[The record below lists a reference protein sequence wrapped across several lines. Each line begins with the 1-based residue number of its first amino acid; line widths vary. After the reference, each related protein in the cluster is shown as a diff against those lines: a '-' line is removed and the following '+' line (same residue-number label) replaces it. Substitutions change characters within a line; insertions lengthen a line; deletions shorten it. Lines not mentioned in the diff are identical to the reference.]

1 LQKLIG
7 IIMKLRQALRAIIM
21 NSKVEKITLS
31 GQGLTIAQMIKVA
44 RAGGAVDIS
53 SNPLVQ
59 ERVRLSNEFILKAVA
74 DNQPIYGVTSGFGAM
89 AYKTISKEQSVELQ
103 NNIPWFHKV
112 GTGNRIPGSDVRGA
126 MLIRMNS
133 HLRGASGIS
142 MGLIERMQTFLN
154 EGATPHVYEFCS
166 IGASGDLSP
175 LAYITANLIG
185 LDDGWKSDYQGE
197 VIGARSLVEKLGI
210 GTVKL
215 GPKEG
220 LAMVNGTS
228 VMTAIAAGCVFD
240 TQNLLAL
247 AFGAHG
253 LLFQGLGAT
262 NQSFHPY
269 ISEHKPL
276 PGQVTSAAVMLQLL
290 SGSKLIADELDG
302 QHEFRGGDQPIQ
314 DRYSL
319 RCLPQYTGPIVDGIR
334 LIASQ
339 IEIEMNSATDNP
351 LVDHTRGLTYHGG
364 NFLGQYVGVGMDQ
377 LRYHIALL
385 AKHLDIQ
392 IAMAATPAFSN
403 GLSAMLVGNTERAV
417 NGGLQ
422 SLQICGNC
430 IMPQLSFYANS
441 LVTHFPSHAEG
452 FNQNINSQGYGSAN
466 LTRRAVEIFQH
477 YMAVALLF
485 GVQASELRSKIVC
498 GHYDASQ
505 TISPLTR
512 ELYTAVYAVIKQPMS
527 ADKALFWNDYEQE
540 IDQYLARIVEDIKS
554 GGRIVQAVAL
564 IKKMLV

>member
-1 LQKLIG
+1 MTPLSKHSVTLQG
-7 IIMKLRQALRAIIM
+7 
-21 NSKVEKITLS
+21 E
-31 GQGLTIAQMIKVA
+31 GLTLEELVAVA
-44 RAGGAVDIS
+44 RRGTAVSIS
-53 SNPLVQ
+53 SDPAVQ
-59 ERVRLSNEFILKAVA
+59 ERVQLSSDFILKAVA

-89 AYKTISKEQSVELQ
+89 AYKTISKEQAIELQ

-126 MLIRMNS
+126 ILLRMNS
-133 HLRGASGIS
+133 HLRGASGIRMS
-142 MGLIERMQTFLN
+142 MIERMATFLN
-154 EGATPHVYEFCS
+154 QGATPHVYEFCS

-175 LAYITANLIG
+175 LAYITACLIG
-185 LDDGWKSDYQGE
+185 LDDAWKLDYQGR
-197 VIGARSLVEKLGI
+197 VVGARSLVDELGL
-210 GTVKL
+210 GPDTL

-228 VMTAIAAGCVFD
+228 VMTAIAAGCVWD
-240 TQNLLAL
+240 MQNLLSL
-247 AFGAHG
+247 SFGAHA

-262 NQSFHPY
+262 NQSFHPF
-269 ISEHKPL
+269 ISQHKPL
-276 PGQVTSAAVMLQLL
+276 PGQLAAAKTMLTLLQGSA
-290 SGSKLIADELDG
+290 LIADELEG
-302 QHEFRGGDQPIQ
+302 QHEFRGGDEPIQ

-319 RCLPQYTGPIVDGIR
+319 RCLPQYMGPIVDGIR

-351 LVDHTRGLTYHGG
+351 LVDHERGHTYHGG

-377 LRYHIALL
+377 MRYHIALL

-403 GLSAMLVGNTERAV
+403 GLPAMLVGNPDRAV

-430 IMPQLSFYANS
+430 IMPQLMFYGNS
-441 LVTHFPSHAEG
+441 LVSHYPSHAEG

-477 YMAVALLF
+477 YLAVALLF
-485 GVQASELRSKIVC
+485 GVQASDLRSYLVK
-498 GHYDASQ
+498 GHYNAEE
-505 TISPLTR
+505 TLSPATR
-512 ELYTAVYAVIKQPMS
+512 DLYRAIHRVIGVEPS
-527 ADKALFWNDYEQE
+527 ADKPLVRNDYEQE
-540 IDQYLARIVEDIKS
+540 IDVYLAHIVADLQQ
-554 GGRIVQAVAL
+554 GGQIIASLMAVGVDL
-564 IKKMLV
+564 RVHP

>member
-1 LQKLIG
+1 MTTEYSQ
-7 IIMKLRQALRAIIM
+7 
-21 NSKVEKITLS
+21 ITVS
-31 GQGLTIAQMIKVA
+31 GEGLTIEQLVQVA
-44 RAGGAVDIS
+44 RYEAPVAIS
-53 SNPLVQ
+53 SAAVVQ
-59 ERVRLSNEFILKAVA
+59 ERVKLSNDFILKAVA

-89 AYKTISKEQSVELQ
+89 AYKTISKEQAVELQ

-112 GTGNRIPGSDVRGA
+112 GTGNRIPGSDVRAA
-126 MLIRMNS
+126 MLLRMNS
-133 HLRGASGIS
+133 HLRGASGI
-142 MGLIERMQTFLN
+142 RMTLVQRMETFLN
-154 EGATPHVYEFCS
+154 RGATPHVYEFCS

-175 LAYITANLIG
+175 LAYITASLIG
-185 LDDGWKSDYQGE
+185 LDDAWKVDYDGRE
-197 VIGARSLVEKLGI
+197 VGARTLVDEIGLGPEQ
-210 GTVKL
+210 L

-228 VMTAIAAGCVFD
+228 VMTAIAAGCVYD
-240 TQNLLAL
+240 MQNLLAL

-262 NQSFHPY
+262 NQSFHPF
-269 ISEHKPL
+269 ISQHKPQ
-276 PGQVTSAAVMLQLL
+276 PGQVVAANVMRELL
-290 SGSKLIADELDG
+290 GGSDLIADEMDG
-302 QHEFRGGDQPIQ
+302 QHEFRGGDEPIQ

-319 RCLPQYTGPIVDGIR
+319 RCLPQYMGPIVDGIR
-334 LIASQ
+334 QIADQ

-351 LVDHTRGLTYHGG
+351 LVDHERGHTYHGG

-377 LRYHIALL
+377 LRYHMGFL

-392 IAMAATPAFSN
+392 IAMAAMPAFSN
-403 GLSAMLVGNTERAV
+403 GLSAMLVGNTERAI

-430 IMPQLSFYANS
+430 IMPQLMFYGNS
-441 LVTHFPSHAEG
+441 LVSHYPSHAEG

-485 GVQASELRSKIVC
+485 GVQASELRSKLVC
-498 GHYDASQ
+498 GHYDAGQ

-512 ELYTAVYAVIKQPMS
+512 TLYATVYEVIGVKPSTAKPLV
-527 ADKALFWNDYEQE
+527 WNDYEQE
-540 IDQYLARIVEDIKS
+540 LDQYLARIVADLQT
-554 GGRIVQAVAL
+554 GGRLAQAIAP
-564 IKKMLV
+564 IKTMLV